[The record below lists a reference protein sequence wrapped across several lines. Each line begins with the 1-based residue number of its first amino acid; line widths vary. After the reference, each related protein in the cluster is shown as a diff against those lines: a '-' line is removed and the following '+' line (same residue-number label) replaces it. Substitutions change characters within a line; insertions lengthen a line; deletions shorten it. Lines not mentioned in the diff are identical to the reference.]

1 MKADQFMGTGENQA
15 VAVGEVARRWRLA
28 NATLLLVLLA
38 IIGLYRETALSMVT
52 IWARSD
58 TFAHGFLVP
67 QISLWLI
74 WRTRR
79 SFAGLVPRANYWV
92 LMLLIGAGFAWLL
105 GEMATV
111 APLSQFALTTM
122 LVLAVPAILGF
133 EITSKIVFPL
143 GFLYFAV
150 PFGEFAMPQL
160 MEWTANVTILGLRFS
175 GIPVYREGLHFVIP
189 SGNWSVVEACS
200 GVRYLIASLMV
211 GTLFAYLNYRSFKRR
226 LIFVVVSFVVPILA
240 NWLRAYMI
248 VMLGHLS
255 GNKLAA
261 GVDHLIYGWFFF
273 GIVIMAMFWIG
284 ARWRED
290 EDISEPVADAQ
301 LSGMGS
307 PRGHSLI
314 PAAVAVVL
322 LTAFWPFAEWQIE
335 RNRPGDISTV
345 NALETIPGWN
355 QSSETTTDWIPHF
368 ENASAYVRSTF
379 TADGQKAGLY
389 LAYYRNQ
396 GPERKLV
403 TSINALVTSEDRSW
417 ISAAGGARQIAVNGR
432 PLDIRTAELRGP
444 NSNRLM
450 VWQWYWINGRL
461 TSSDHL
467 AKAYTAL
474 YRLLGQGDDSAVIIV
489 YADKDS
495 AEGAEA
501 LLERFANKAMPA
513 IEKALATTRSRR

>member
-1 MKADQFMGTGENQA
+1 MKTDQFMETGENQA
-15 VAVGEVARRWRLA
+15 VAIGEIARRWRLA
-28 NATLLLVLLA
+28 TAALLLMLLV
-38 IIGLYRETALSMVT
+38 IIGLYRETALSMVA

-67 QISLWLI
+67 PISLWLI

-79 SFAGLVPRANYWV
+79 SFTGLVPSANYWV
-92 LMLLIGAGFAWLL
+92 LALMIGAGFAWLL

-111 APLSQFALTTM
+111 APLSQFALTAM
-122 LVLAVPAILGF
+122 LALAVPAILGF
-133 EITSKIVFPL
+133 DVARKIVFPL
-143 GFLYFAV
+143 GFLFFAV

-211 GTLFAYLNYRSFKRR
+211 GTLFAYLSYRSFKRR
-226 LIFVVVSFVVPILA
+226 LIFVSVAFVVPIIA

-248 VMLGHLS
+248 VVLGHLS

-290 EDISEPVADAQ
+290 EDISLSVASERTGGNSSQ
-301 LSGMGS
+301 YGRS
-307 PRGHSLI
+307 PF
-314 PAAVAVVL
+314 PAAVAVVVV
-322 LTAFWPFAEWQIE
+322 AAIWPLAEWQIE
-335 RNRPGDISTV
+335 RNKPEEISSVDT
-345 NALETIPGWN
+345 LEPIPGWTS
-355 QSSETTTDWIPHF
+355 SSESMTDWIPHF
-368 ENASAYVRSTF
+368 ENASAYLRNTY

-417 ISAAGGARQIAVNGR
+417 IRAAGGGRQIAVNGR
-432 PLDIRTAELRGP
+432 PLDIRSAELRGP
-444 NSNRLM
+444 NSNRLA

-513 IEKALATTRSRR
+513 IEKALASTRSRR

>member
-1 MKADQFMGTGENQA
+1 MKADQFMETGENQE
-15 VAVGEVARRWRLA
+15 VAAGEIARRWRLA
-28 NATLLLVLLA
+28 IGILLLVLLA
-38 IIGLYRETALSMVT
+38 IIGLYRETALSMAA

-67 QISLWLI
+67 PISLWLI

-79 SFAGLVPRANYWV
+79 SLIGLVPRANYGV
-92 LMLLIGAGFAWLL
+92 LVLLVGAGFAWLL

-133 EITSKIVFPL
+133 AVTRKIIFPL

-211 GTLFAYLNYRSFKRR
+211 GTLFAYLSYRSFKRR
-226 LIFVVVSFVVPILA
+226 LIFVGVAFVVPIIA

-261 GVDHLIYGWFFF
+261 GVDHLIYGWVFF

-284 ARWRED
+284 ARWRDD
-290 EDISEPVADAQ
+290 EDIPVPVANAQ
-301 LSGMGS
+301 YSGAGS
-307 PRGHSLI
+307 PRGPSLL
-314 PAAVAVVL
+314 PAAAAVVIFA
-322 LTAFWPFAEWQIE
+322 AFWPFAEWQIE
-335 RNRPGDISTV
+335 RNRPTEISAID
-345 NALETIPGWN
+345 ALEPVPGWTF
-355 QSSETTTDWIPHF
+355 SAEAMTDWDPHF
-368 ENASAYVRSTF
+368 ENASAYVRSSY

-403 TSINALVTSEDRSW
+403 TSINALVTSADRSW
-417 ISAAGGARQIAVNGR
+417 IRAAGGVRQITLNGR
-432 PLDIRTAELRGP
+432 SLDIRNAELRGP

-495 AEGAEA
+495 AEGAET
-501 LLERFANKAMPA
+501 LLERFASQAMPA
-513 IEKALATTRSRR
+513 IEKALASTRSKR